1 MTDKWKISLSLL
13 LIALLVGCGIK
24 TDDGLHIEKHDWTST
39 QVIDSAGQPL
49 DLPALTCTAQDG
61 SLSITDA
68 DGNTQQSGT
77 YSLAQCD
84 TNSVLYDLS
93 LYGENGTAVVSTTEY
108 TDASG
113 GKEREYTLIL
123 SLPERTVY
131 FRADWSKS

>member
-1 MTDKWKISLSLL
+1 MTGKIKVLLPLL
-13 LIALLVGCGIK
+13 LIVLLAGCGSK
-24 TDDGLHIEKHDWTST
+24 TDDGLHIENHDWTST

-49 DLPALTCTAQDG
+49 DLPALTCAAQNG
-61 SLSITDA
+61 ALTITDA
-68 DGNTQQSGT
+68 DGNEQSGT
-77 YSLAQCD
+77 YSLVQRDA
-84 TNSVLYDLS
+84 NGVLYDLL

-131 FRADWSKS
+131 FRADWCKP

>member
-1 MTDKWKISLSLL
+1 MTGKIKVLLLL
-13 LIALLVGCGIK
+13 LIVLLAGCGSK
-24 TDDGLHIEKHDWTST
+24 TDDGLHIENHDWTST

-61 SLSITDA
+61 SLSVTDA
-68 DGNTQQSGT
+68 DGNEQSGT
-77 YSLAQCD
+77 YSLVQRDA
-84 TNSVLYDLS
+84 NGVLYDLS

-131 FRADWSKS
+131 FRADLND

>member
-1 MTDKWKISLSLL
+1 MTGKIKVLLLL
-13 LIALLVGCGIK
+13 LIVLLAGCGSK
-24 TDDGLHIEKHDWTST
+24 TDDGLHIENHDWTST

-61 SLSITDA
+61 SLSVTDA
-68 DGNTQQSGT
+68 DGNAQQSGT
-77 YSLAQCD
+77 YSLVQREA
-84 TNSVLYDLS
+84 NGVLYDLS

-108 TDASG
+108 TDFSG

-123 SLPERTVY
+123 SLPEQTLY

>member
-39 QVIDSAGQPL
+39 QAIDSAGQPV

-84 TNSVLYDLS
+84 TNSVLYNLS
-93 LYGENGTAVVSTTEY
+93 LDGESGTAVVSTTEY
-108 TDASG
+108 VDAD
-113 GKEREYTLIL
+113 GKKESEYTLIL

-131 FRADWSKS
+131 FRADLND

>member
-1 MTDKWKISLSLL
+1 MTGKIKVLLPLL
-13 LIALLVGCGIK
+13 LIVLLAGCGSK
-24 TDDGLHIEKHDWTST
+24 TDDGLHIENHDWTST

-49 DLPALTCTAQDG
+49 DLPALTCAAQDG

-68 DGNTQQSGT
+68 DGNEQSGT
-77 YSLAQCD
+77 YSLVQRDA
-84 TNSVLYDLS
+84 NGVLYDLL

-123 SLPERTVY
+123 SLPEQTLY
-131 FRADWSKS
+131 FRADWCKL

>member
-13 LIALLVGCGIK
+13 LIALLAGCGSK
-24 TDDGLHIEKHDWTST
+24 TDDGLHIENHDWTST

-49 DLPALTCTAQDG
+49 DLPALTCAAQNG
-61 SLSITDA
+61 ALTITDA
-68 DGNTQQSGT
+68 DGNEQSGT
-77 YSLAQCD
+77 YSLVQREA
-84 TNSVLYDLS
+84 NSILYDLL

-108 TDASG
+108 TDFSG

-123 SLPERTVY
+123 SLPEQTLY

>member
-1 MTDKWKISLSLL
+1 MTGKIKVLLLL
-13 LIALLVGCGIK
+13 LIVLLAGCGSK
-24 TDDGLHIEKHDWTST
+24 TDDGLHIENHDWTST

-61 SLSITDA
+61 SLSVTDA
-68 DGNTQQSGT
+68 DGNAQQSGT
-77 YSLAQCD
+77 YSLVQREA
-84 TNSVLYDLS
+84 NGVLYDLS

-108 TDASG
+108 TDASD

-123 SLPERTVY
+123 SLPEQTLY